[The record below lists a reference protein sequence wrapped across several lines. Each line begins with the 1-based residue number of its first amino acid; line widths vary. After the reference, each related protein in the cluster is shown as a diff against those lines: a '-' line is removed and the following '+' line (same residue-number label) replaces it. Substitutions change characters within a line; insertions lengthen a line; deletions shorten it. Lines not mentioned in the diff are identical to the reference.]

1 MATGNLRRAVFLD
14 RDGVINVDTA
24 YCSRIEDFRFVDG
37 VLEAAKALY
46 AAGWLLV
53 VVTNQSG
60 IGRGYYTEADF
71 RRLTGWMKDVFEKA
85 GAPLADVRFCPH
97 HPDAA
102 VPEYRCRCNCR
113 KPAPGMILEAAE
125 TLGIDLTQSVMVGD
139 KQGDMQAAKAAGIPH
154 RIWSVPTAKPCPKPS
169 PKPPIRP
176 DRSPKPRRS
185 FSGSQTFPASGARTN
200 AHQTESVTIE
210 TNVWAVVTFA
220 TAAAFSRIDAVMT

>member
-37 VLEAAKALY
+37 VLEAAKTLY

-60 IGRGYYTEADF
+60 IGRGYYTEVDF

-125 TLGIDLTQSVMVGD
+125 ILGIDLTQSVMVGD
-139 KQGDMQAAKAAGIPH
+139 KQGDMQAATAAGIPH
-154 RIWSVPTAKPCPKPS
+154 RILVGTDGKTVPETVPEATDTA
-169 PKPPIRP
+169 
-176 DRSPKPRRS
+176 RSL
-185 FSGSQTFPASGARTN
+185 
-200 AHQTESVTIE
+200 TE
-210 TNVWAVVTFA
+210 
-220 TAAAFSRIDAVMT
+220 AAALILG

>member
-46 AAGWLLV
+46 
-53 VVTNQSG
+53 
-60 IGRGYYTEADF
+60 TEVDF

-154 RIWSVPTAKPCPKPS
+154 RILVGTDGKAVPETVPEATDTA
-169 PKPPIRP
+169 
-176 DRSPKPRRS
+176 RSL
-185 FSGSQTFPASGARTN
+185 
-200 AHQTESVTIE
+200 TE
-210 TNVWAVVTFA
+210 
-220 TAAAFSRIDAVMT
+220 AAALILW

>member
-60 IGRGYYTEADF
+60 IGRGYYTEVDF

-113 KPAPGMILEAAE
+113 TPAPGLILEAAE
-125 TLGIDLTQSVMVGD
+125 ILGIDLTQSVMVGD

-154 RIWSVPTAKPCPKPS
+154 RILVGTDGKTVPETVPEATDTA
-169 PKPPIRP
+169 
-176 DRSPKPRRS
+176 RSL
-185 FSGSQTFPASGARTN
+185 
-200 AHQTESVTIE
+200 TE
-210 TNVWAVVTFA
+210 
-220 TAAAFSRIDAVMT
+220 AAALILG

>member
-14 RDGVINVDTA
+14 RDGVINVDTT

-60 IGRGYYTEADF
+60 IGRGYYTEVDF

-154 RIWSVPTAKPCPKPS
+154 RILVGTDGKTVPETVPEATDTA
-169 PKPPIRP
+169 
-176 DRSPKPRRS
+176 RSL
-185 FSGSQTFPASGARTN
+185 
-200 AHQTESVTIE
+200 TE
-210 TNVWAVVTFA
+210 
-220 TAAAFSRIDAVMT
+220 AAALILG

>member
-71 RRLTGWMKDVFEKA
+71 RRLTGWMKDVFE
-85 GAPLADVRFCPH
+85 
-97 HPDAA
+97 
-102 VPEYRCRCNCR
+102 
-113 KPAPGMILEAAE
+113 
-125 TLGIDLTQSVMVGD
+125 
-139 KQGDMQAAKAAGIPH
+139 
-154 RIWSVPTAKPCPKPS
+154 
-169 PKPPIRP
+169 
-176 DRSPKPRRS
+176 
-185 FSGSQTFPASGARTN
+185 
-200 AHQTESVTIE
+200 
-210 TNVWAVVTFA
+210 
-220 TAAAFSRIDAVMT
+220 

>member
-85 GAPLADVRFCPH
+85 GAPLADVRF
-97 HPDAA
+97 
-102 VPEYRCRCNCR
+102 VRTTR
-113 KPAPGMILEAAE
+113 
-125 TLGIDLTQSVMVGD
+125 TL
-139 KQGDMQAAKAAGIPH
+139 
-154 RIWSVPTAKPCPKPS
+154 PS
-169 PKPPIRP
+169 PN
-176 DRSPKPRRS
+176 
-185 FSGSQTFPASGARTN
+185 TAA
-200 AHQTESVTIE
+200 A
-210 TNVWAVVTFA
+210 A
-220 TAAAFSRIDAVMT
+220 TAANPRPG

>member
-37 VLEAAKALY
+37 VLEAAKTLY

-60 IGRGYYTEADF
+60 IGRGYCTEVDF

-102 VPEYRCRCNCR
+102 VPNT
-113 KPAPGMILEAAE
+113 AA
-125 TLGIDLTQSVMVGD
+125 
-139 KQGDMQAAKAAGIPH
+139 A
-154 RIWSVPTAKPCPKPS
+154 
-169 PKPPIRP
+169 
-176 DRSPKPRRS
+176 
-185 FSGSQTFPASGARTN
+185 
-200 AHQTESVTIE
+200 
-210 TNVWAVVTFA
+210 A
-220 TAAAFSRIDAVMT
+220 TAANPRPG

>member
-1 MATGNLRRAVFLD
+1 MKLIVLD
-14 RDGVINVDTA
+14 RDGVINVDSGQYIKSPEEWKPIPGA
-24 YCSRIEDFRFVDG
+24 
-37 VLEAAKALY
+37 LEAIARLNQW
-46 AAGWLLV
+46 GWRV
-53 VVTNQSG
+53 VVATNQSG

-154 RIWSVPTAKPCPKPS
+154 RILVGTDGKAMPETVPEATDTA
-169 PKPPIRP
+169 
-176 DRSPKPRRS
+176 RSL
-185 FSGSQTFPASGARTN
+185 
-200 AHQTESVTIE
+200 TE
-210 TNVWAVVTFA
+210 
-220 TAAAFSRIDAVMT
+220 AAALILG

>member
-1 MATGNLRRAVFLD
+1 MTAQSSRRAVFLD

-24 YCSRIEDFRFVDG
+24 YCSRREDFQWIPG
-37 VLEAAKALY
+37 VLKAAARYAEAGY
-46 AAGWLLV
+46 QLV
-53 VVTNQSG
+53 IVTNQSG
-60 IGRGYYTEADF
+60 IGRGYYTEVDF

-154 RIWSVPTAKPCPKPS
+154 RILVGTDGKAVPETVPEATDTA
-169 PKPPIRP
+169 
-176 DRSPKPRRS
+176 RSL
-185 FSGSQTFPASGARTN
+185 
-200 AHQTESVTIE
+200 TE
-210 TNVWAVVTFA
+210 
-220 TAAAFSRIDAVMT
+220 AAALILG

>member
-154 RIWSVPTAKPCPKPS
+154 RIFVGTDGKAMPETVPEATDTA
-169 PKPPIRP
+169 
-176 DRSPKPRRS
+176 RSL
-185 FSGSQTFPASGARTN
+185 
-200 AHQTESVTIE
+200 TE
-210 TNVWAVVTFA
+210 
-220 TAAAFSRIDAVMT
+220 AAALILG

>member
-46 AAGWLLV
+46 AAGWL
-53 VVTNQSG
+53 
-60 IGRGYYTEADF
+60 
-71 RRLTGWMKDVFEKA
+71 KDVFEKA

-154 RIWSVPTAKPCPKPS
+154 RILVGTDGKAVPETVPEATDTA
-169 PKPPIRP
+169 
-176 DRSPKPRRS
+176 RSL
-185 FSGSQTFPASGARTN
+185 
-200 AHQTESVTIE
+200 TE
-210 TNVWAVVTFA
+210 
-220 TAAAFSRIDAVMT
+220 AAALILG

>member
-60 IGRGYYTEADF
+60 IGRGYYTEVDF
-71 RRLTGWMKDVFEKA
+71 RRLTGWMK
-85 GAPLADVRFCPH
+85 
-97 HPDAA
+97 DAA

-154 RIWSVPTAKPCPKPS
+154 RILVGTDGKAVPETVPEATDTA
-169 PKPPIRP
+169 
-176 DRSPKPRRS
+176 RSL
-185 FSGSQTFPASGARTN
+185 
-200 AHQTESVTIE
+200 TE
-210 TNVWAVVTFA
+210 
-220 TAAAFSRIDAVMT
+220 AAALILG

>member
-60 IGRGYYTEADF
+60 IGRGYYTEVDF

-154 RIWSVPTAKPCPKPS
+154 RILVGTDGKAVPETVLEATDTA
-169 PKPPIRP
+169 
-176 DRSPKPRRS
+176 RSL
-185 FSGSQTFPASGARTN
+185 
-200 AHQTESVTIE
+200 TE
-210 TNVWAVVTFA
+210 
-220 TAAAFSRIDAVMT
+220 AAALILG